1 MDRIKMA
8 AMVFALATFAETASA
23 QDGNIVDMWPKTGE
37 WITVLTTLPNGDAS
51 CSTVTGP
58 QKSGTME
65 KVSFGFTG
73 SDGKT
78 HFHLRLQGAESMNL
92 SSLQMETSD
101 LILIDMPLI
110 QRLDKDGAQ
119 VMETEIP
126 GNRFASVVRPSLA
139 KGRQVTVRAGTKTY
153 VLPHEQFSKAVDNLS
168 ACIERAR
175 QRNAGR
181 PH

>member
-1 MDRIKMA
+1 MDRIKLA
-8 AMVFALATFAETASA
+8 ATLFALATFAETAFA

-37 WITVLTTLPNGDAS
+37 WITVLTTVPNGDAS
-51 CSTVTGP
+51 CSIVTGP
-58 QKSGTME
+58 QKSGTTE
-65 KVSFGFTG
+65 KVSFSFTV
-73 SDGKT
+73 SDGKI
-78 HFHLRLQGAESMNL
+78 HFHLRLQGAEPMNL

-119 VMETEIP
+119 VMEAEIP

-153 VLPHEQFSKAVDNLS
+153 VLPHDQFSKAVDNLS

-181 PH
+181 PR